1 MLLYQILLLN
11 KILYIFF
18 FFSFE
23 IMDLDEI
30 NDDTK
35 EKLADNC
42 SEESSNELQ
51 EEGILLV
58 LLRVYCNKI

>member
-1 MLLYQILLLN
+1 
-11 KILYIFF
+11 
-18 FFSFE
+18 
-23 IMDLDEI
+23 MDLDEI